1 MVLNVVIFQLSGSEW
16 KPFWKLSN
24 IPRVFSR
31 FPVLQFSVNSG
42 REKCWSR
49 MDQMERTEGVGKFR
63 ILNLGLEIPIVF
75 SFFLFVLEF
84 LRRREKFQNRC
95 DK

>member
-1 MVLNVVIFQLSGSEW
+1 MLVSDRSDGEDRKN
-16 KPFWKLSN
+16 
-24 IPRVFSR
+24 
-31 FPVLQFSVNSG
+31 
-42 REKCWSR
+42 
-49 MDQMERTEGVGKFR
+49 GKFR